1 MWSIRN
7 VDTVTVQAPKPTSL
21 DVTWLENFMFVF
33 MFNVFDADF
42 EMNHEFHGIFF
53 HACSC
58 PHEAL
63 TEKMTWL
70 GHSFAD
76 DPFDDPFGKLLKD
89 KGSPNF

>member
-1 MWSIRN
+1 MVYFSML
-7 VDTVTVQAPKPTSL
+7 VLVLS
-21 DVTWLENFMFVF
+21 
-33 MFNVFDADF
+33 
-42 EMNHEFHGIFF
+42 
-53 HACSC
+53 
-58 PHEAL
+58 HEAL

>member
-1 MWSIRN
+1 
-7 VDTVTVQAPKPTSL
+7 
-21 DVTWLENFMFVF
+21 

-42 EMNHEFHGIFF
+42 EMNHEFHVIFPCLF
-53 HACSC
+53 LTF